1 MKEERLKILLNKY
14 YNGETSEAEEAE
26 LKEYFSGDRI
36 IEGYDAEKEIFRYY
50 SRSEIIP
57 VPTEGFRER
66 IVETV
71 DDLEKSQG
79 NIFARKRYIY
89 IMSSAAAILIL
100 IGSYFIFFSQREPQ
114 DTFTDPQ
121 IAYAETMK
129 ILNEVSVKLNKG
141 TQALKPLSQ
150 MHYATETGIY
160 TLNRSTELISKNLQK
175 IKLLK
180 KISATGEQINDKNKK

>member
-1 MKEERLKILLNKY
+1 MKEERLKILLKKY

-36 IEGYDAEKEIFRYY
+36 IEGYDAEKEIFRHY

-66 IVETV
+66 ILKTV

-100 IGSYFIFFSQREPQ
+100 IGSYFIFFSQRGLQ

-129 ILNEVSVKLNKG
+129 ILNEVSVKFNKG
-141 TQALKPLSQ
+141 TQALEPLNR
-150 MHYATETGIY
+150 MHYATETGIK
-160 TLNRSTELISKNLQK
+160 TVDRSTELISKNLQR
-175 IKLLK
+175 INFLK
-180 KISATGEQINDKNKK
+180 QISTTGEQINDKK